1 MTIDWGAFITVALV
15 SLVSAGALVAVYAT
29 GLRLLAV
36 EPRPAIASFGAY
48 ACFVVCALGVLYG
61 IYLIIPSLHAG

>member
-1 MTIDWGAFITVALV
+1 MIDWAAFVIVAVV
-15 SLVSAGALVAVYAT
+15 SLVSAAALVSLYAF

-36 EPRPAIASFGAY
+36 DARPAIVTVSAY

-61 IYLIIPSLHAG
+61 IYLIIPTLHGG